1 MTFIYCEKAR
11 LIGLVILKKKMK
23 EYVMSGNSYKWSR
36 SILGKRTEKDL
47 QSPQKTLISKNNTTQ
62 DIEVSIIIPSQ
73 NRYPLNL
80 FTLYSLE
87 LQTFNPDKME
97 VILIDD
103 ASTDQTKEKL
113 LNYTPPY
120 HFKYIFSNEKLGRAK
135 GRNLGI
141 RSARGR
147 ILIFLDAEMITEPDF
162 VENHYNY
169 HQSKDNV
176 IVSGAMYTK
185 ALFSCIFP
193 DFSKRKLNT
202 IADLAKNN
210 QEIYRRF
217 QAYKTPFKE
226 PYPLIEKSDITRK
239 TFKDL
244 AFKGYPW
251 LQQITRNFDEKLT
264 GFAFPWMVFITGN
277 VSVCKDFIVQAGVF
291 DGDFYHYGYE
301 DWELGY
307 RLNKLG
313 AQYIVSEQLAA
324 YHQEH
329 PVGERK
335 WRETIGNFGLF
346 TIKHHD
352 VEVLILGLELS
363 GLTDLLM
370 MNNILKEYTLLVQSN
385 PERFQNLQEKFITI
399 LETIILFLEV
409 DIRHINILGAS
420 GFDTDARKQLQED
433 INSIK
438 VLNNYSNLT
447 NFLEK
452 IMKS

>member
-1 MTFIYCEKAR
+1 
-11 LIGLVILKKKMK
+11 
-23 EYVMSGNSYKWSR
+23 MSGNRYNWSS
-36 SILGKRTEKDL
+36 SILKDSIEKDL
-47 QSPQKTLISKNNTTQ
+47 QTPQKSLIPDNNTNQ

-87 LQTFNPDKME
+87 HQTFNPDNME
-97 VILIDD
+97 VIFIDD
-103 ASTDQTKEKL
+103 ASTDETKEKL
-113 LNYTPPY
+113 LNYSPPY
-120 HFKYIFSNEKLGRAK
+120 HFKYIVSNEKLGRAK
-135 GRNLGI
+135 ARNLGI

-193 DFSKRKLNT
+193 DFSKRKINT

-210 QEIYRRF
+210 QEIYARF
-217 QAYKTPFKE
+217 QACKF
-226 PYPLIEKSDITRK
+226 PLEKPCPLLEKKDIARK
-239 TFKDL
+239 TFKDI
-244 AFKGYPW
+244 ASKGYRW
-251 LQQITRNFDEKLT
+251 FQQITRNFGENLS
-264 GFAFPWMVFITGN
+264 GFAFPWMAFITGN
-277 VSVCKDFIVQAGVF
+277 VSVCKDLIVQAGVF

-307 RLNKLG
+307 RLSKLG
-313 AQYIVSEQLAA
+313 AQYIVSEQVAA

-329 PVGERK
+329 PIGERK

-370 MNNILKEYTLLVQSN
+370 MNNIVREYTLLVQSN

-409 DIRHINILGAS
+409 DIRNINILGAA
-420 GFDTDARKQLQED
+420 GFDSIARKQLQGD
-433 INSIK
+433 IYFIK
-438 VLNNYSNLT
+438 TLNEYPNLT
-447 NFLEK
+447 DFLEK
-452 IMKS
+452 ILKS